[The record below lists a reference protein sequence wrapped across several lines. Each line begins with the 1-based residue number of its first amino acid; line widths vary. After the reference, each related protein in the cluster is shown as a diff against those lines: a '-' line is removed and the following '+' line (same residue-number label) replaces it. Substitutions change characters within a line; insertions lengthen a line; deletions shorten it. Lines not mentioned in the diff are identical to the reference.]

1 MIFHRLALP
10 GAWLIE
16 PEKRG
21 DDRGFFARTW
31 CRKEF
36 VDNGLVDDFVQ
47 RNLSVNPQA
56 GTLRGLHWQARPHSE
71 VKLIQCSRGAIFD
84 VIVDLRAGSP
94 TYGQWLGVELRADD
108 YRMLYAPEGFAHG
121 FQTLED
127 DCEVAYLV
135 SAAYAPEASC
145 GIRYD
150 DPAIDVTW
158 PRPVTRISDQ
168 DQQWPLLSEMWAQ
181 ASG

>member
-16 PEKRG
+16 PEKRS

-36 VDNGLVDDFVQ
+36 TDNGLVDDFVQ
-47 RNLSVNPQA
+47 RNLSVNPHA
-56 GTLRGLHWQARPHSE
+56 GTLRGLHWQERPHGE
-71 VKLIQCSRGAIFD
+71 VKLVQCSRGAIYD

-135 SAAYAPEASC
+135 SAPYVPEA
-145 GIRYD
+145 GRGVRYD

-168 DQQWPLLSEMWAQ
+168 DRNWPLLSETRAQ
-181 ASG
+181 AAG